1 MKRIVIS
8 GGGTGGHV
16 FPALSI
22 ACELRKRHP
31 EAAIL
36 FVGARDK
43 IEMKKVPDAGFLI
56 RGLWISG
63 WQRGKLVANLLFPL
77 KLVLSLMRCLGILL
91 SFRPQLAIG
100 TGGFASGPLLQAAS
114 WLGIPYFLQEQNSY
128 PGITNKLLAR
138 RAKKIFVAYEGL
150 ERFFPADRIVLTGNP
165 IRSELVDIQTD
176 PAKARENLGLDPAKT
191 TLLVLGGSLGA
202 ARINELLESQWQ
214 GLTAMGLQILWQCG
228 PGYIGQYDKYN
239 GPDVRVTAFI
249 DRMADA
255 FAAADIIVSRS
266 GAGTVSEL
274 MLQGKATVF
283 IPSPNVAE
291 DHQTQNA
298 LALSSQGAAVLVTE
312 EELERRFGPELKK
325 LVENTAHRTELGRKM
340 RELAKPNAT
349 SEIVDHIEKS
359 A

>member
-22 ACELRKRHP
+22 AREIRDRHP
-31 EAAIL
+31 EASIL

-43 IEMKKVPDAGFLI
+43 IEMKKVPEAGFPI

-63 WQRGKLVANLLFPL
+63 WQRGKRLGNLLFPV
-77 KLVLSLMRCLGILL
+77 KLVLSLMRCVGILL
-91 SFRPQLAIG
+91 AFRPQLAIG

-114 WLGIPYFLQEQNSY
+114 WLGIPYFLQEQNSF

-138 RAKKIFVAYEGL
+138 RARKIFVAYEGL

-165 IRSELVDIQTD
+165 IRSELVDIQID
-176 PAKARENLGLDPAKT
+176 PGAARERLGLDRAKT

-202 ARINELLESQWQ
+202 GRINELLEKTWE
-214 GLTAMGLQILWQCG
+214 GITAMGLQILWQCG
-228 PGYIGQYDKYN
+228 PAYIGQYGKFQ

-249 DRMADA
+249 DQMSDA

-298 LALSSQGAAVLVTE
+298 RALSSRGAAVLVTE
-312 EELERRFGPELKK
+312 DELERRFVPELEK
-325 LVENTAHRTELGRKM
+325 LVGDTAYRSDLGRSMKEM
-340 RELAKPNAT
+340 AKPKAT
-349 SEIVDHIEKS
+349 SVIVDQIEDS
-359 A
+359 L